1 MDKYQLINDFIDG
14 ELEPSHESDLFLE
27 LSSNEELR
35 QKLKNSIALKSTLA
49 KNRSAFA
56 PSLSQTSQLF
66 GKLGFPDV
74 FPISEKQPTDKKWV
88 LNFARPLPFL
98 ILGAIIMLL
107 LYPYL
112 FQQEPEII
120 VKSDNSKHIYDLI
133 NQIPPVPILKEHKDE
148 EAKVRTFLNNARRNN
163 ESKSY
168 TAIEELQNINMDKT
182 EPENIEFGKIV
193 SKSTYALDIENR
205 QTHFTQ
211 MQPLITPKPITNK
224 DSKLSIE
231 LLYSQ
236 PFYTTEPTITPS
248 KNALFNNNIAK
259 LYYSISDELALGIEV
274 RQENFYQVFEGMDE
288 FGIINTY
295 RQQPNFSTFGVF
307 ARYKIID
314 FNNIAPYVELNV
326 GGNNAGLV
334 YRGNTGIIFSPYSNF
349 NIILSLEYSNLR
361 FMHQQNWFNSD
372 KFGINYGIG
381 IKF

>member
-14 ELEPSHESDLFLE
+14 ELEPSQESDLFLE

-56 PSLSQTSQLF
+56 PSISQTSQLF
-66 GKLGFPDV
+66 GKLGFYDV
-74 FPISEKQPTDKKWV
+74 FPLSEKQPTDKKWV

-133 NQIPPVPILKEHKDE
+133 NQIPPAPILKEHRDE
-148 EAKVRTFLNNARRNN
+148 EAKVRTFVNKSRRNN

-168 TAIEELQNINMDKT
+168 GEIEELHDMNMDKT
-182 EPENIEFGKIV
+182 ELINIEFGKIV
-193 SKSTYALDIENR
+193 SKSSYELDRENR
-205 QTHFTQ
+205 HIHFTQ
-211 MQPLITPKPITNK
+211 IQPLMTPTPITNK
-224 DSKLSIE
+224 SSILSIE
-231 LLYSQ
+231 LMYSQ
-236 PFYTTEPTITPS
+236 PFYTSEPTITPS

-259 LYYSISDELALGIEV
+259 LYYSVTDDLALGIEV

-314 FNNIAPYVELNV
+314 FNNIAPYIELNV

-349 NIILSLEYSNLR
+349 NLILSLEYSNLR